1 LPRLVLALAL
11 GLTSARLAAAEPQSS
26 ARFDKF
32 VPGAAELE
40 GRIIAPCCW
49 NQTIDIHGSELSTQL
64 RVEIRE
70 RLQKGESA
78 EAIERS
84 IVERYGAR
92 VLAVPP
98 GSRLGTWG
106 VLLFLSMASAGVFA
120 FVMLRR
126 WQRRGA
132 AHAES
137 DAESKRKAQ
146 PAASAATTAAL
157 DARID
162 AELSRLDGD

>member
-1 LPRLVLALAL
+1 MLALAL
-11 GLTSARLAAAEPQSS
+11 ALTSAGLAAAEPLHGNAS
-26 ARFDKF
+26 FDKF

-49 NQTIDIHGSELSTQL
+49 TQTIDIHGSELSTQL
-64 RVEIRE
+64 RLEIRE

-78 EAIERS
+78 DSIERS

-98 GSRLGTWG
+98 GSRLGSAG
-106 VLLFLSMASAGVFA
+106 VLLFLGMAGAGVFA

-132 AHAES
+132 AHAE
-137 DAESKRKAQ
+137 DGTKAALEPK